1 MFNDES
7 DIIEWMMEQKS
18 SQVLAVDYIT
28 FIRYAPLIYTDEI
41 GEYLMRYKML
51 KEYNIKSYGD
61 MLDDLPAKWVDV
73 LSLIDSEVHK
83 AMKCKNDN

>member
-1 MFNDES
+1 
-7 DIIEWMMEQKS
+7 MEQKS

-51 KEYNIKSYGD
+51 RKYNIKSYGD
-61 MLDDLPAKWVDV
+61 VLDDLPAVWVDV
-73 LSLIDSEVHK
+73 LDLIDTEAEK